1 MDGMNRISVDKGGER
16 FDRFLSEYCPDLS
29 RSRIQALIGE
39 GSATIDGKTVKP
51 STKVRRG
58 QIVALRIPELKPS
71 VLEPQ
76 RIPLSIVYEDG
87 DLLVVDKPAGMTV
100 HPAPGH
106 PDGTLVNAVLA
117 HCPDLQGIGGTVRPG
132 IVHRLDKNTSGLM
145 VVAKN
150 DRAHRALSEQLKAR
164 AFTKEYIALTHGSV
178 TPHEAIIDA
187 PIGRSSANRQ
197 QMAVTERGR
206 EAITRYRVIRY
217 CAAHTLVEIRPT
229 TGRTHQIRVHFA
241 SLGHPLVGDA
251 TYGRPNSRLNRH
263 FLHASKLGFTHPSE
277 GEYVEF
283 TSSPSLELVAFLES
297 ICTDGTDSSAY

>member
-1 MDGMNRISVDKGGER
+1 MNRISVDRSGER

-39 GSATIDGKTVKP
+39 GSATIDGKAVKP

-71 VLEPQ
+71 SLEPQ
-76 RIPLSIVYEDG
+76 HIPLSIVYEDG
-87 DLLVVDKPAGMTV
+87 DLLVVDKAAGMTV

-106 PDGTLVNAVLA
+106 PDGTLVNALLA
-117 HCPDLQGIGGTVRPG
+117 HCPDLQGIAGTVRPG
-132 IVHRLDKNTSGLM
+132 IVHRLDKDTSGLM

-150 DRAHRALSEQLKAR
+150 DRAHRGLSDQLKAR
-164 AFTKEYIALTHGSV
+164 AFTKEYTALTHGNV

-197 QMAVTERGR
+197 QMAVTEGGR

-217 CAAHTLVEIRPT
+217 CPAHSLIEVRPT

-241 SLGHPLVGDA
+241 ALDHPLVGDA
-251 TYGRPNSRLNRH
+251 TYGKADSRLNRH
-263 FLHASKLGFTHPSE
+263 FLHASKLGFTHPSK

-283 TSSPSLELVAFLES
+283 TSSPSPELTAFLKS
-297 ICTDGTDSSAY
+297 VCPDGTDASAS